1 MREVAEIKIGDNDS
15 VYPLKEKILQ
25 EPQFKYMKSK
35 DLTLMTNFRE
45 MMRVITV
52 SLPPDAAKSKVAEI
66 EIASNNSVY
75 SLKEKILKESN
86 FNNLKTKDLT
96 LMTSGRRLVDRDCVS
111 EIPELAD
118 EPMVK
123 VIATKKAAT
132 IQGVPFNWCPPKF
145 TIWEQVLS
153 L

>member
-1 MREVAEIKIGDNDS
+1 
-15 VYPLKEKILQ
+15 
-25 EPQFKYMKSK
+25 MKSK

-96 LMTSGRRLVDRDCVS
+96 LMTSGRRLVDRDRVS
-111 EIPELAD
+111 EILELAD
-118 EPMVK
+118 
-123 VIATKKAAT
+123 
-132 IQGVPFNWCPPKF
+132 G
-145 TIWEQVLS
+145 
-153 L
+153 